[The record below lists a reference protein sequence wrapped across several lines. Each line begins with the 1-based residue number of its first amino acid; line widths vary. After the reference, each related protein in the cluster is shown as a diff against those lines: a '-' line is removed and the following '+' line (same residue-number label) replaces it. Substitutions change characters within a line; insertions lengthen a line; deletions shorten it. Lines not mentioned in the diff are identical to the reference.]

1 MSLIRPSRWCCHDV
15 NRHTPEEIAELLNE
29 GADAERERN
38 QTREIVERMRDDERA
53 EVAKANED
61 WMAERGRWQE
71 TVNQLVLQRRDAWDE
86 RDQLR
91 AELERLGNFLRL
103 ALSLPGTPV
112 ADASSCDGRGASDS
126 DGWTPELLPLL
137 VPLYWALEGQR

>member
-1 MSLIRPSRWCCHDV
+1 MADWTDEAR
-15 NRHTPEEIAELLNE
+15 ELLE

-91 AELERLGNFLRL
+91 AELERLGKLPPSESEAPRPSQEEASATGVPGSDNANRKKLQTLFDHL
-103 ALSLPGTPV
+103 A
-112 ADASSCDGRGASDS
+112 DS
-126 DGWTPELLPLL
+126 ANWTPELLPLL